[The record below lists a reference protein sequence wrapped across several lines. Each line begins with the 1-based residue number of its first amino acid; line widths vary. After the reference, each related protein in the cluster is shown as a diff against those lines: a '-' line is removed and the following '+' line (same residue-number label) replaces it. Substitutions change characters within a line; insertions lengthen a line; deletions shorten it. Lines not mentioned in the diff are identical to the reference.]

1 MATVETLFFGFP
13 GRSSRGYLGWS
24 AVYLVVTRQGRKILF
39 DTAGYNERATLV
51 AALEQRQISPEGIHT
66 VVLSHLHFDHA
77 ANWDLFPAAEIV
89 VHEKELEYARS
100 PQADHST
107 LRHQSRAL
115 AESRRLRLISHDGE
129 LEPDVQLM
137 LVPGHTPG
145 SLALKTGS
153 SVLCGDALKNRWDLQ
168 GQVALPVWDA
178 EKFQAAVRK
187 LASLADKL
195 YPGHDVPLE
204 LEAHGWVPRGKPSIN
219 IIFANNQQQE
229 LVIEP

>member
-1 MATVETLFFGFP
+1 MATVETLFSGFP
-13 GRSSRGYLGWS
+13 AKSSRGFLGWS
-24 AVYLVVTRQGRKILF
+24 AVYLVVTNQGRKILF

-51 AALEQRQISPEGIHT
+51 AALTQRQIALDSIHT

-77 ANWDLFPAAEIV
+77 ANWDLFPGAEIV
-89 VHEKELEYARS
+89 VHEKEMEYARS
-100 PQADHST
+100 PQTDLSA
-107 LRHQSRAL
+107 LRHQSWAL
-115 AESRRLRLISHDGE
+115 AESPRLRLITGDGP
-129 LEPDVQLM
+129 LEPDIELL

-178 EKFQAAVRK
+178 EQFQASVRK
-187 LASLADKL
+187 LASLAGKL

-204 LEAHGWVPRGKPSIN
+204 REAHGWVPRGKPAVTIT
-219 IIFANNQQQE
+219 FANGRQQE
-229 LVIEP
+229 LVLEP

>member
-1 MATVETLFFGFP
+1 MATIETLFFGFP
-13 GRSSRGYLGWS
+13 ARSSRGFLGWS
-24 AVYLVVTRQGRKILF
+24 AVYLVVTQGGRKILF

-51 AALEQRQISPEGIHT
+51 AALEQRKIRLDGIHT

-77 ANWDLFPAAEIV
+77 ANWDLFPGAEIV
-89 VHEKELEYARS
+89 VHEKEMEYACS
-100 PQADHST
+100 PQADYST

-115 AESRRLRLISHDGE
+115 AESRRLSLISKDGE

-145 SLALKTGS
+145 SMALKMGS

-168 GQVALPVWDA
+168 GQVSLPVWDA
-178 EKFQAAVRK
+178 EKFQASVRK

-219 IIFANNQQQE
+219 LTFANNQEQE